1 MEAYTWFCYQ
11 KDLWCSNNSCDPY
24 ISNST
29 WVTAWFGTADALDAV
44 LIAFLFLT
52 FVINVVLVLSMLPL
66 YPPLCTPHK
75 NKALK

>member
-44 LIAFLFLT
+44 LIAFFFPT
-52 FVINVVLVLSMLPL
+52 FVINVVARSFNAAFIPTFMHA
-66 YPPLCTPHK
+66 T
-75 NKALK
+75 